1 MENIVITGSSRGIG
15 FGLASAFL
23 ARGRGV
29 LISSRSAENLEL
41 ALEELKKNHPGAPV
55 FSLRCDVTVLSDLEA
70 LWKKAEKEFG
80 RVDIWINNAGCAHP
94 MLPFWKLD
102 YADITR
108 TVDVNLKGTIN
119 GSHVAFRRMLGQGGG
134 HIYNLEGQGADGSVI
149 PGMGVFGTAKAG
161 VHYFSKS
168 LIEEARG
175 MKVKVSTI
183 IPGIIR
189 TGLQAGTA
197 GTTTEGRMFLSML
210 GEDVGPAT
218 DDLASRI
225 LANTSH
231 GACINRMSPP
241 DMIGKVVTAPLRM
254 LFGQH

>member
-23 ARGRGV
+23 ARGRRV
-29 LISSRSAENLEL
+29 LISSRSTENLEL

-102 YADITR
+102 CADIAR

-197 GTTTEGRMFLSML
+197 GTTTEGRMFLNML
-210 GEDVGPAT
+210 GEDVRPAT

>member
-23 ARGRGV
+23 ARGCGV
-29 LISSRSAENLEL
+29 IISSSSEQNLGM
-41 ALEELKKNHPGAPV
+41 ALEELKKNYPGAPL
-55 FSLRCDVTVLSDLEA
+55 FSLRCDVTILSDLEA
-70 LWKKAEKEFG
+70 LWEKAEKEFG

-94 MLPFWKLD
+94 MQPFWKLD
-102 YADITR
+102 YADIVR
-108 TVDVNLKGTIN
+108 TLDVNLMGTIN
-119 GSHVAFRRMLGQGGG
+119 GSRVAFRRMMGQGFG
-134 HIYNLEGQGADGSVI
+134 HLYNLEGQGADGSVI

-168 LIEEARG
+168 LIEEAKG
-175 MKVKVSTI
+175 TKVKVSTI
-183 IPGIIR
+183 IPGIVR

-197 GTTTEGRMFLSML
+197 GTTTEGRIFLNMF
-210 GEDVGPAT
+210 GEDVRSAT

-241 DMIGKVVTAPLRM
+241 DMVGKVLTAPLRM

>member
-1 MENIVITGSSRGIG
+1 
-15 FGLASAFL
+15 
-23 ARGRGV
+23 
-29 LISSRSAENLEL
+29 
-41 ALEELKKNHPGAPV
+41 
-55 FSLRCDVTVLSDLEA
+55 
-70 LWKKAEKEFG
+70 
-80 RVDIWINNAGCAHP
+80 

-102 YADITR
+102 CADIAR

-197 GTTTEGRMFLSML
+197 GTTTEGRMFLNML
-210 GEDVGPAT
+210 GEDVRPAT

>member
-23 ARGRGV
+23 AKGRGV
-29 LISSRSAENLEL
+29 VISSRSSENLAL
-41 ALEELKKNHPGAPV
+41 AFEKLSKKHPGAPLV
-55 FSLRCDVTVLSDLEA
+55 SLPCDVTALSDLEV
-70 LWKKAEKEFG
+70 LWEKAEKELG
-80 RVDIWINNAGCAHP
+80 RVGIWINNAGCAHP
-94 MLPFWKLD
+94 MMPFWKLE
-102 YADITR
+102 YADIAR
-108 TVDVNLKGTIN
+108 TVDVNLMGTIN
-119 GSHVAFRRMLGQGGG
+119 GSRVAFCRMLDQGGG

-168 LIEEARG
+168 LIEEAKG
-175 MKVKVSTI
+175 TPVKVSTI

-197 GTTTEGRMFLSML
+197 GTTAEGRMFLDMF
-210 GEDVGPAT
+210 GEGVGPAT
-218 DDLASRI
+218 EDLASRV

-241 DMIGKVVTAPLRM
+241 DMIGKVVTAPLRI

>member
-23 ARGRGV
+23 ARGRRV

-102 YADITR
+102 CADIAR

-197 GTTTEGRMFLSML
+197 GTTTEGRMFLNML
-210 GEDVGPAT
+210 GEDVRPAT

>member
-1 MENIVITGSSRGIG
+1 MKTIVITGSSRGIG

-23 ARGRGV
+23 ARGCGV
-29 LISSRSAENLEL
+29 IISSHSTERLGL
-41 ALEELKKNHPGAPV
+41 ALEELKKKHPGAPL
-55 FSLRCDVTVLSDLEA
+55 FSCRCDVTVLSDLEA
-70 LWKKAEKEFG
+70 LWEKAEKEFG

-94 MLPFWKLD
+94 MQPFWKLD
-102 YADITR
+102 YADITK
-108 TVDVNLKGTIN
+108 TVDVNLMGTIN
-119 GSHVAFRRMLGQGGG
+119 GSRVAFRRMIEQGGG

-149 PGMGVFGTAKAG
+149 SGMSVFGTAKAG

-168 LIEEARG
+168 LIKEANG
-175 MKVKVSTI
+175 MKVNVSTI

-189 TGLQAGTA
+189 TSLQAGTA
-197 GTTTEGRMFLSML
+197 GTTAEGRMFLNMF
-210 GEDVGPAT
+210 GEDIQPAM

>member
-23 ARGRGV
+23 ARGRRV
-29 LISSRSAENLEL
+29 LISSCFTENLEL
-41 ALEELKKNHPGAPV
+41 AWEELKKNHPGAPV

-70 LWKKAEKEFG
+70 LWKKTEKEFG

-94 MLPFWKLD
+94 MLSFWKLD
-102 YADITR
+102 CADIAR
-108 TVDVNLKGTIN
+108 TVDVNLKGIIN

-149 PGMGVFGTAKAG
+149 PGMGIFGTAKAG

-183 IPGIIR
+183 ISGIIR

-197 GTTTEGRMFLSML
+197 GTTTEGRMFLNML
-210 GEDVGPAT
+210 GEDVRPAT

>member
-15 FGLASAFL
+15 FGLANAFL
-23 ARGRGV
+23 ARGRRV
-29 LISSRSAENLEL
+29 IISSSSSENLEK
-41 ALEELKKNHPGAPV
+41 ALEELKKNHPDAPL
-55 FSLRCDVTVLSDLEA
+55 FSRQCDVTVLSETEA
-70 LWKKAEKEFG
+70 LWEKAEKEFG

-94 MLPFWKLD
+94 MQPFWKLD
-102 YADITR
+102 YADIR
-108 TVDVNLKGTIN
+108 KTVDVNLMGTIN
-119 GSHVAFRRMLGQGGG
+119 GSWVAFRRMMAQGGG

-149 PGMGVFGTAKAG
+149 SGMGVFGTAKAG

-168 LIEEARG
+168 LIEEAKG
-175 MKVKVSTI
+175 TPVKVSTV

-197 GTTTEGRMFLSML
+197 GTTTEGRMFLNMF
-210 GEDVGPAT
+210 GEDVRSAT
-218 DDLASRI
+218 SDLASRI

-254 LFGQH
+254 LFGQQ